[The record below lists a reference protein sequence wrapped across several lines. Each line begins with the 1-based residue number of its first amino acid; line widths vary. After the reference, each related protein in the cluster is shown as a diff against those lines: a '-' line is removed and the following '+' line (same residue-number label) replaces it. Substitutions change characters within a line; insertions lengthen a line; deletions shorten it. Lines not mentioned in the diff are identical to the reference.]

1 MRQLFWSRR
10 AFVGVSFLAVM
21 AALGTGQLLLQKA
34 IAQGKEAPRFEVDP
48 FWPKPMPNN
57 WVLGQTIG
65 VAVDSRD
72 HIWIVHRGSDPAA
85 LDNTEL
91 AVPITGNRAGQRV
104 GECCNP
110 SPPVMEFDQAGN
122 LVNSWG
128 GPSPTREYEWPSSN
142 HGIAVDAEG
151 FVYIGGNGAGDAH
164 VLKFTRDGKFVAQ
177 WGRAGARQAKPA
189 AAASDPLAGYAGV
202 APGGSVPAAGAATPA
217 AGTAAPSAG
226 ATPAASAAAPSAAAP
241 AAAAAPTYQANSHDQ
256 ESFGRVA
263 KIDLVESAN
272 EAYLSDGY
280 LNHRVAVVDMDT
292 GKIKRYWG
300 AYGKPPTDEVL
311 PPYNPAAPVAQ
322 QFANPVHC
330 SNVSNDGLVY
340 VCDRANDR
348 IQIFRTDGTFV
359 KEVFVA
365 TQTLADGS
373 VWDIDFSH
381 DPEQRFLY
389 VADGVNEHVR
399 VFNRQTMEELYNF
412 GYGGRQP
419 GMFLGVHSIAVDS
432 KGNIYTTETY
442 TGKRLQ
448 KFVNK
453 GVGPVSTVNA
463 AMPWPTAQ

>member
-21 AALGTGQLLLQKA
+21 AVLGTSQLLLKKA

-57 WVLGQTIG
+57 WVLGQAIG

-122 LVNSWG
+122 LVNAWG

-177 WGRAGARQAKPA
+177 WGRAGARQAKAA

-202 APGGSVPAAGAATPA
+202 APSGGVPAAGAATPV

-226 ATPAASAAAPSAAAP
+226 AAP
-241 AAAAAPTYQANSHDQ
+241 AAGAAATATPATAAAPTYQANSHDQ

-263 KIDLVESAN
+263 KIDLVENAN

-330 SNVSNDGLVY
+330 SNVSNDGFVY

-463 AMPWPTAQ
+463 AMPWPTP